1 MIAKLTGLIDTMGES
16 SLILDVRGVGY
27 LVSCSTRTLGA
38 IGNSG
43 EQITLF
49 IETLMRAESLH
60 LYGFRDQEEQECFR
74 LLTTVQGVG
83 TRMALALL
91 SALSHAD
98 IYQAIG
104 QQDKTSLT
112 RADGV
117 GPKLASRIVT
127 ELKDK
132 VPKDLA
138 YTAITSGHT
147 HPASTPLVD
156 EAVSA
161 LVNLGYRRLESM
173 AAIHKAQQ
181 ELGEGASLNDLIRV
195 GLTIV
200 ARSAA

>member
-1 MIAKLTGLIDTMGES
+1 MIAKLTGVIDAIGET

-27 LVSCSTRTLGA
+27 LVSCSSRTLGTL
-38 IGNSG
+38 GHKG
-43 EQITLF
+43 EQVSLY
-49 IETLMRAESLH
+49 IETIMRAESLH
-60 LYGFRDQEEQECFR
+60 LYGFKDQAEQDCFR

-83 TRMALALL
+83 TRMGLALL
-91 SALSHAD
+91 SALSPMD

-104 QQDKTSLT
+104 AQDKTSLT

-132 VPKDLA
+132 IPKDLA
-138 YTAITSGHT
+138 YTAAIHI

-181 ELGEGASLNDLIRV
+181 ESGDTATLNDLIRQ
-195 GLTIV
+195 GLSLV